1 MTGRQGIEAKCNE
14 LKKENAMIRLK
25 QLVNKIWQRVAVDFL
40 AEFGGVR
47 VGVDR
52 SRRLDDGTGASIRL
66 ARLVIF
72 RKI

>member
-1 MTGRQGIEAKCNE
+1 
-14 LKKENAMIRLK
+14 MIRLK